1 MNVARFLA
9 IALLALTLAL
19 VSSWPARTA
28 CDDLQALGTPND
40 TTSTPR
46 R

>member
-1 MNVARFLA
+1 MARALA

-19 VSSWPARTA
+19 VSSWPAQTA
-28 CDDLQALGTPND
+28 TDDHGPSITPTAS
-40 TTSTPR
+40 TTR

>member
-1 MNVARFLA
+1 MARALT

-19 VSSWPARTA
+19 VSSWPAQTA
-28 CDDLQALGTPND
+28 LDAHEHAITP
-40 TTSTPR
+40 TASTAR